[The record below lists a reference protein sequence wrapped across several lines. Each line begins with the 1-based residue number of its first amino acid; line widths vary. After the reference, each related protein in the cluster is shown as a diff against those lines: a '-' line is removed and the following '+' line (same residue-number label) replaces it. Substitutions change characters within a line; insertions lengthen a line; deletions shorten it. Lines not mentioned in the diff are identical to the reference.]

1 MRIQRTE
8 GKQRRPDEAARYE
21 PPHLHLHC
29 LQIQPVF
36 ILGVLNFKCLSK
48 LIYSFAGFIFSV
60 EASEREKRLA
70 SGSKGDS
77 DDESRES

>member
-21 PPHLHLHC
+21 LPHLHLHC

-36 ILGVLNFKCLSK
+36 IFGVLIFKCLSK
-48 LIYSFAGFIFSV
+48 LIYGFTGFIFSV